1 MHYIVSLS
9 LSHTHTHAVGLFAMM
24 CLDENVA
31 LYPAEVV
38 YSSGMITDFAWISRI
53 HTNHVLQNYSVKRMM
68 NYLKHMANDN
78 LYIFT
83 ETNSM
88 EILLVSFQTPPLS
101 LSKNDSTPT
110 IISEC
115 VALDN
120 MLFYSDWHKHFYV
133 QCFTWALD
141 RLAWCQKFIV

>member
-1 MHYIVSLS
+1 MKQSCTTLYLS

-53 HTNHVLQNYSVKRMM
+53 HTNYVLQNYSVKRMR

-83 ETNSM
+83 GNK
-88 EILLVSFQTPPLS
+88 FHGNTPGFIPNASS
-101 LSKNDSTPT
+101 L
-110 IISEC
+110 I
-115 VALDN
+115 
-120 MLFYSDWHKHFYV
+120 V
-133 QCFTWALD
+133 Q
-141 RLAWCQKFIV
+141 K